1 MRFESLLGRQ
11 ERGEITQAEAAEML
25 GVSVRTFQRW
35 AGRFEEAGAD
45 GLADR
50 RLGRP
55 SPRRAPQGEL
65 ERMLGLYRDKYADFT
80 VKHFHEQLVKRHGYV
95 LGYTVTKL
103 ALRAAGLVRPAP
115 KRSAHRKKRP
125 RRPMRGMLL
134 HQDGSRHAWLEGQPA
149 LDLIVTMDDATS
161 EILSLFL
168 VAEEGTAST
177 LRGLRE
183 VVAEHGLFC
192 ALYTDRGS
200 HYFDTPKAGGRVS
213 RTALTQVGRALQQ
226 LGIEHIAAY
235 SPEARG
241 RSERLFR
248 TLQDRLP
255 KELRLAGMTTV
266 EAANAWLKAHY
277 MAEHNRQFAIAPE
290 EEGTAFVPDREGAW
304 RDILC
309 VIEDRV
315 VGNDNTVAW
324 NGRRL
329 QLPESRLRPH
339 FVRAKVQVREYPDGE
354 VAIDLGPHRLARYSR
369 DGVQLLAAPTARSVA
384 AGSAP
389 SRRGLEASAS
399 TSRSARR
406 PALTAPRPTAPS
418 DVRVGTEKRASG
430 RTKKLTGKKQAA

>member
-1 MRFESLLGRQ
+1 
-11 ERGEITQAEAAEML
+11 
-25 GVSVRTFQRW
+25 
-35 AGRFEEAGAD
+35 
-45 GLADR
+45 
-50 RLGRP
+50 
-55 SPRRAPQGEL
+55 
-65 ERMLGLYRDKYADFT
+65 
-80 VKHFHEQLVKRHGYV
+80 V

-103 ALRAAGLVRPAP
+103 ALHAAGLVRPAP

-134 HQDGSRHAWLEGQPA
+134 HQDGSRHVWLEGQGA

-161 EILSLFL
+161 ELLSLFL
-168 VAEEGTAST
+168 VDEEGTAST
-177 LRGLRE
+177 FQGLRA

-200 HYFDTPKAGGRVS
+200 HYFDTPKAGGKVS

-235 SPEARG
+235 SPQARG

-255 KELRLAGMTTV
+255 KELRLAGIETV
-266 EAANAWLKAHY
+266 EAANAWLNEHY
-277 MAEHNRQFAIAPE
+277 KAEHNRQFAIAPE
-290 EEGTAFVPDREGAW
+290 EEGTAYVPDREGAW

-324 NGRRL
+324 GGRRL
-329 QLPESRLRPH
+329 QLPGSRLRPH
-339 FVRAKVQVREYPDGE
+339 FVRARVQVREYPDGTLG
-354 VAIDLGPHRLARYSR
+354 VDLGPHRLARYGR
-369 DGVQLLAAPTARSVA
+369 DGVPMLAAPSARSLA

-389 SRRGLEASAS
+389 SRRGLEVSAS
-399 TSRSARR
+399 SARSARR
-406 PALTAPRPTAPS
+406 PASTAPRPAAPAK
-418 DVRVGTEKRASG
+418 VRVGTEKRASG
-430 RTKKLTGKKQAA
+430 RTKKPNRKKQAA